1 MADAVEPLVLL
12 TALCTLCHDR
22 HSNLSWAAAN
32 TTCRARKHVNGWVT
46 RIWELGCRVWQKTV
60 NRPGFSGGY
69 ISWKDVAMPRRK
81 RFSPEIRERA
91 VRLVRDSLHTHDS
104 EHAAII
110 SIAAQI
116 GCSKEALRR
125 WLRESEALEDPR
137 V

>member
-1 MADAVEPLVLL
+1 
-12 TALCTLCHDR
+12 
-22 HSNLSWAAAN
+22 
-32 TTCRARKHVNGWVT
+32 
-46 RIWELGCRVWQKTV
+46 
-60 NRPGFSGGY
+60 
-69 ISWKDVAMPRRK
+69 MPRRK

-137 V
+137 VVSARDDAERIRQLERENRELRRTNDILRLASAFFAKAELDRRQD

>member
-1 MADAVEPLVLL
+1 M
-12 TALCTLCHDR
+12 
-22 HSNLSWAAAN
+22 
-32 TTCRARKHVNGWVT
+32 
-46 RIWELGCRVWQKTV
+46 

-69 ISWKDVAMPRRK
+69 INWKDVAMTRRK

-104 EHAAII
+104 EHAAIV

-125 WLRESEALEDPR
+125 WLRESEELEDPR
-137 V
+137 VVSTRDDAERIRQLERENRELRRTNEILRLASAFFAKAELDRLPE

>member
-1 MADAVEPLVLL
+1 MRRRATCL
-12 TALCTLCHDR
+12 AL
-22 HSNLSWAAAN
+22 
-32 TTCRARKHVNGWVT
+32 
-46 RIWELGCRVWQKTV
+46 

-69 ISWKDVAMPRRK
+69 ISWKDVAMTRRK
-81 RFSPEIRERA
+81 RFSPEIKERA

-125 WLRESEALEDPR
+125 WLRAAEELEDPR
-137 V
+137 VVSARDDAERIRQLERENRELRRTNEILRLASAFFAKAELDRLPE